1 MPRPE
6 HHHPRRERQALD
18 HELAVRRERGR
29 RARRGSAGRQGLE
42 ALEGP
47 VRPRD
52 RRRDDPTRLFL
63 RRASL
68 LRSTR
73 VAWVGDQRLDEDV
86 DGAAAGES
94 QVPGE
99 VGVEVVGDQRGP
111 PLRLRFARGPEHVG
125 LHAAAAH
132 GAVQPALT
140 ADQHLGAGRDRRGA
154 RRPRHRGERAGGAG
168 AHQLGRRT
176 PQVHRARGSF
186 MPET

>member
-29 RARRGSAGRQGLE
+29 RARRGSVGRQGFE

-47 VRPRD
+47 LRPRD

-68 LRSTR
+68 LQSTR
-73 VAWVGDQRLDEDV
+73 VAWVGDQRLDEDL
-86 DGAAAGES
+86 DRAAAGEAE
-94 QVPGE
+94 VAGE
-99 VGVEVVGDQRGP
+99 VGVEMMGDEDGRPRG
-111 PLRLRFARGPEHVG
+111 LGVERRLDDVG

-168 AHQLGRRT
+168 AHQLGRGA